1 VLLLA
6 LGKTLSIDISLI
18 TYILALF
25 IITINSAFFT
35 FKYKYFDR
43 NIYLIFISMVL
54 IMIVNII
61 INNTGAVDAIK
72 IIGTQ
77 MFFFVGSTFL
87 IQNKLALK
95 RKVVINKL
103 LILMGFP
110 ITVLVLQILNIIHD
124 QSSEGPLN
132 EPMSSI
138 FVNKNNA
145 VVYFITL
152 SPLLYFLKFNKKII
166 ILYLILI
173 VILFKTLGAVSA
185 LFLAWCLI
193 YFRPTLKSFIYI
205 IFMVIVISF
214 FAFLSAKIELPI
226 VERLINAYTLC
237 EQLLDNYSFYQI
249 SEMSFGDVALM
260 TGSADISLFF
270 RIIHWIDI
278 FTYYCNAPLYN
289 EIFGIG
295 LGNIQNITK
304 LNLVA
309 HNDWLKILVEL
320 GLFYFIL
327 FFTFIVLVFKKIVK
341 RDRLAALFF
350 FTVLIYFISEN
361 IMGNFIAMSFFYY
374 FLGINYAKSKNGVH

>member
-1 VLLLA
+1 MIITYNNNYVLNLLCSYVLLLA

-205 IFMVIVISF
+205 IFMVIVHSYPLK
-214 FAFLSAKIELPI
+214 LS
-226 VERLINAYTLC
+226 
-237 EQLLDNYSFYQI
+237 YQ
-249 SEMSFGDVALM
+249 
-260 TGSADISLFF
+260 
-270 RIIHWIDI
+270 
-278 FTYYCNAPLYN
+278 
-289 EIFGIG
+289 
-295 LGNIQNITK
+295 
-304 LNLVA
+304 
-309 HNDWLKILVEL
+309 
-320 GLFYFIL
+320 
-327 FFTFIVLVFKKIVK
+327 
-341 RDRLAALFF
+341 
-350 FTVLIYFISEN
+350 
-361 IMGNFIAMSFFYY
+361 
-374 FLGINYAKSKNGVH
+374 